1 MKVFETMVKREKAF
15 YSFCR
20 SAIKEIFK
28 ESPISEKSAIDSL
41 SDFIASNM
49 DRLVESLLE
58 EVEAD
63 YYRDKLNLEKS
74 VANGLPIKSS
84 RHITLSYRFAVSKTR
99 RSELNKLKNKAKS
112 IAGQGKKSSKNA
124 EKERN
129 RFYATRKMDLE
140 RQFWKELVKKLDEPN
155 MERYYLGVDSV
166 RMALNRERLGEDNYD
181 GPMRSLKDYID
192 LDTFVD

>member
-1 MKVFETMVKREKAF
+1 MDSFKTMVKREKAF
-15 YSFCR
+15 YNFCR
-20 SAIKEIFK
+20 LAVKEIFK
-28 ESPISEKSAIDSL
+28 SNLDSEGDVINLL
-41 SDFIASNM
+41 STFIESNM
-49 DRLVESLLE
+49 DKLVESLLD

-74 VANGLPIKSS
+74 VADGLPIKSS

-112 IAGQGKKSSKNA
+112 IAGQGKRSSKNA

-129 RFYATRKMDLE
+129 KFYATRKMDLE
-140 RQFWKELVKKLDEPN
+140 RQFWKELVKRLDEPN
-155 MERYYLGVDSV
+155 MERYYLGIDSV
-166 RMALNRERLGEDNYD
+166 RMALNRERIGEDNYD

>member
-28 ESPISEKSAIDSL
+28 ETPISEKSALDSL
-41 SDFIASNM
+41 SDFIVSNM
-49 DRLVESLLE
+49 DRFVESLLE

-99 RSELNKLKNKAKS
+99 RSELNRLKNKAKS
-112 IAGQGKKSSKNA
+112 IAGQNNQGLSKTKQ
-124 EKERN
+124 KERD
-129 RFYATRKMDLE
+129 RFYATRRLELE
-140 RQFWKELVKKLDEPN
+140 RQFWKELVKKMDERN
-155 MERYYLGVDSV
+155 MEGYYIAVDSM
-166 RMALNRERLGEDNYD
+166 RMALNRERLGEDGYN
-181 GPMRSLKDYID
+181 GPMRLLKDYINMENI
-192 LDTFVD
+192 